1 MNTDRRT
8 ILSLI
13 ALGRITPR
21 EAERLLMVADE
32 EHEMRWIAASC
43 FALAIATQVQLYASM
58 LARPGSLA
66 NSVIVVMHWLWVAL

>member
-21 EAERLLMVADE
+21 EAERLLLVANE

-43 FALAIATQVQLYASM
+43 FALAIATQVHLYASM
-58 LARPGSLA
+58 LASPRSLA
-66 NSVIVVMHWLWVAL
+66 DGVILVMHWLGVAL